1 MKEEGFSGCWEGEV
15 LEGNLLMRKLLEGDL
30 LPINE
35 TPAVNLLEAGG
46 CGELR
51 GELAWNSHVSQRRH
65 MG

>member
-51 GELAWNSHVSQRRH
+51 GELA
-65 MG
+65 